1 MSLFLRL
8 LEKGPLI
15 LDGATG
21 TELMAMG
28 LKAGEC
34 PERWNLLFPEK
45 VASVHK
51 SYYDAG
57 SDIVYTNTFGG
68 NRIKLRPYGLDGHVE
83 EINRKAVEIARSV
96 CPPGALVAGDI
107 GPAGKFLA
115 PVGDGNPAEFQASFE
130 EQAEALSNGGAD
142 LLVVETMYDLREAEA
157 ALKAALATGLPVCAS
172 MTFSKKKRG
181 YFTIMGDPPEKAF
194 QRLRELGAHAVGT
207 NCSLDFSEMLVFID
221 TIDIPSLSPLMM
233 KPNAGQPRIE
243 GETAL
248 YDADPDDFAQAVQ
261 TMIEKGVCLAG
272 GCCGTSPVFIERLAR
287 LIKGHLQAH

>member
-1 MSLFLRL
+1 MSFILSHI
-8 LEKGPLI
+8 EKRPLI

-21 TELMAMG
+21 TELIARG

-34 PERWNLLFPEK
+34 PERWNLLFPER
-45 VASVHK
+45 VALVHK

-57 SDIVYTNTFGG
+57 SDMVYTNTFGG
-68 NRIKLRPYGLDGHVE
+68 NRIKLESYGLDGQVE
-83 EINRKAVEIARSV
+83 EINRKAVEITRSV

-107 GPAGKFLA
+107 GPTGKFLA
-115 PVGDGNPAEFQASFE
+115 PVGDGDPARFQSSFE
-130 EQAEALSNGGAD
+130 EQARALCDGGAD
-142 LLVVETMYDLREAEA
+142 VIVVETMYDLREAEIALRA
-157 ALKAALATGLPVCAS
+157 ALITGLPVCAS

-181 YFTIMGDPPEKAF
+181 YFTIMGDTPEKAF
-194 QRLRELGAHAVGT
+194 RHLKELGADAVGA
-207 NCSLDFSEMLVFID
+207 NCSLDFSEMLNFLD

-243 GETAL
+243 GETTV

-261 TMIEKGVCLAG
+261 AMIAKGVGLAG

-287 LIKGHLQAH
+287 LIKECP